1 MHAGEGAS
9 RGAGPSSRWQPSDW
23 AARARAL
30 SSALC
35 VMLGSA
41 LLVVLVACGPSA
53 ASRAPSAPPPAPPAD
68 QPAAWQQTLAAAKRE
83 GAVSV
88 AGPPQ
93 PAERETILRFREA
106 YPDIALEY
114 VGLTGQYYL
123 HRVESERAN
132 GIHSWDAYIG
142 GVSTQYDYI
151 PKGYFQPIKPNL
163 ILPEVLD
170 DQSWRGGFGAGFTDV
185 GKQYVYAFTQY
196 VTTLIKVNRTLV
208 PESQLPSAAGLFDPR
223 WRGKIV
229 IYDPRSGGAGLL
241 ALTALRQEFGDDA
254 VRTLLVDQQPAFSTD
269 KRQFTEWVVRG
280 RYPIGIGVVDPY
292 LAPFWEEGLGKDV
305 QTLETRIQVVTPGSG
320 GLVVMSDAPHPN
332 AAKVFVNWLLG
343 RDAQAAWAKL
353 AATNS
358 RRADVEPGSPEALP
372 DLGRPGD
379 YADYNTEAGNPIMR
393 DTQRFSMRVI
403 P

>member
-1 MHAGEGAS
+1 MDVV
-9 RGAGPSSRWQPSDW
+9 RGACRVAGRTGRRPSGCAWL
-23 AARARAL
+23 ARAL
-30 SSALC
+30 
-35 VMLGSA
+35 LGGLLVA
-41 LLVVLVACGPSA
+41 LLACGPSA
-53 ASRAPSAPPPAPPAD
+53 GARPTAAAPPAASAD
-68 QPAAWQQTLAAAKRE
+68 QSAEWQQTVAAAKRE
-83 GAVSV
+83 GAVTV

-93 PAERETILRFREA
+93 PAEREAILRFREA

-114 VGLTGQYYL
+114 VGLLGQDYL
-123 HRVESERAN
+123 HRVETERAN
-132 GIHSWDAYIG
+132 GIYSWDIFIG

-151 PKGYFQPIKPNL
+151 PKGYFQPIKPAI
-163 ILPEVLD
+163 ILPEVRD
-170 DQSWRGGFGAGFTDV
+170 DRYWLGGFDAGYTDV

-196 VTTLIKVNRTLV
+196 VTTLLKVNRTLV
-208 PESQLPSAAGLFDPR
+208 PESELSSAAGLFDPR

-241 ALTALRQEFGDDA
+241 AITALRQEFGDDA
-254 VRTLLVDQQPAFSTD
+254 VHTLLVDQQPVFSTD

-292 LAPFWEEGLGKDV
+292 LAPFWEEGLAKDV
-305 QTLETRIQVVTPGSG
+305 KTLESGIKVVTPGSG
-320 GLVVMSDAPHPN
+320 GLVVMDNAPHPN

-358 RRADVEPGSPEALP
+358 RRADVEPGSPDALP
-372 DLGRPGD
+372 DPTRPGD
-379 YADYNTEAGNPIMR
+379 YADYNTEVGNPTMR
-393 DTQRFSMRVI
+393 DTQRFSMSVI